1 MANDWD
7 YKPDLGKTA
16 TDNVDDVVE
25 TEDDQPE
32 FGFEMDDDEES
43 DVEETEDDSMDE
55 EAEERKPV
63 APAKPPT
70 ETSPDAQAVKE
81 QVLRLVGDTA
91 VVKVKGVERPLK
103 DFSPDEVVNWISKAM
118 RADQVFNEAAATRKQ
133 VEEERRQLEEHRALL
148 EKGAAMVQD
157 RLAGGGERG
166 KPTDGNVPDFL
177 KPGAYDTEEVTAL
190 KEFAAQQQQRLDK
203 LEGTFTKSKQ
213 QETIKSVQ
221 QEIETLGRE
230 YPMASKDEVLAV
242 KLAHMD
248 TPTEELMRMAHDYYA
263 GGEHIETALKH
274 NPTFKREYDERVI
287 KQYLARKQSAKKI
300 AGQPAAANSSSSK
313 VSERGK
319 IPIHSFDDATK
330 ASRAYLRE
338 SKRLADES

>member
-16 TDNVDDVVE
+16 TEDVDDVVE
-25 TEDDQPE
+25 TEEEQEPD
-32 FGFEMDDDEES
+32 FGFEMDDEEES
-43 DVEETEDDSMDE
+43 DSVDEDESIEE
-55 EAEERKPV
+55 EERKP
-63 APAKPPT
+63 AATAKTPAEP
-70 ETSPDAQAVKE
+70 SPEAAAIKE

-91 VVKVKGVERPLK
+91 VVKIKGVEKPLK
-103 DFSPDEVVNWISKAM
+103 SFAPEEVVNWISKAM

-157 RLAGGGERG
+157 RLAGTGEKGR
-166 KPTDGNVPDFL
+166 PEEGNLPDFL
-177 KPGAYDTEEVTAL
+177 KPGAYDTDEVTAL
-190 KEFAAQQQQRLDK
+190 KQFAAQQQQRLDK
-203 LEGTFTKSKQ
+203 LEGTFTRSQ
-213 QETIKSVQ
+213 QQDKIKSVQ
-221 QEIETLGRE
+221 SEIETLSKE

-263 GGEHIETALKH
+263 GGEHIETAMKN
-274 NPTFKREYDERVI
+274 NPTFKREYDEKVI

-319 IPIHSFDDATK
+319 TPIRNFDDAYK